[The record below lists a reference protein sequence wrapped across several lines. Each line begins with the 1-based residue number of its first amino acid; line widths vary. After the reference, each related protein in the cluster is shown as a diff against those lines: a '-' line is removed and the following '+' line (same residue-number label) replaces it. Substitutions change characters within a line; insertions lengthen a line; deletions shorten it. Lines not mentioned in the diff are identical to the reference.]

1 MRHVLALL
9 AVVAAVACRLTAA
22 YLLIATEDDPPGH
35 VLFNASLGGRGPRT
49 YAINNHRSASF
60 VHRLL
65 RVDPDTG
72 RISLRHYLDC
82 TAVYYPNLFTLHVDS
97 TALADPVDYYSLPL
111 RVFVSGRRCERD
123 PLVSIDLADEAE
135 EQDVALNRVHVKV
148 SEAKRWV
155 SETLAS
161 YAIPNNADGEAAGL
175 GADWTRICLRKSQLV
190 CRIRNLLPR
199 TVVSNNFSCQP
210 SGSED
215 RSHTSVLVALM
226 EHYHGQH
233 RAPLLVQQGRRDESD
248 LLNQSADLL
257 AVVGERNFE
266 RKSLSTRRLGG
277 AGGFTS
283 PALIPRERSLLRG
296 RPSPPPPP

>member
-1 MRHVLALL
+1 MGPTARGPRGPPWPALLALL
-9 AVVAAVACRLTAA
+9 AAVLVAAALLIRPADG

-35 VLFNASLGGRGPRT
+35 VLFNASLGGRGPRV
-49 YAINNHRSASF
+49 YSINHHRSAAF

-65 RVDPDTG
+65 RVDAASG
-72 RISLRHYLDC
+72 RISLRHFLDC

-97 TALADPVDYYSLPL
+97 VAPADSVDYYSLPL

-161 YAIPNNADGEAAGL
+161 YAIPNTDG
-175 GADWTRICLRKSQLV
+175 DWTRICLRRSQLV

-199 TVVSNNFSCQP
+199 TVVSNPIAIN
-210 SGSED
+210 
-215 RSHTSVLVALM
+215 HLVT
-226 EHYHGQH
+226 
-233 RAPLLVQQGRRDESD
+233 RAM
-248 LLNQSADLL
+248 
-257 AVVGERNFE
+257 F
-266 RKSLSTRRLGG
+266 
-277 AGGFTS
+277 
-283 PALIPRERSLLRG
+283 
-296 RPSPPPPP
+296 